1 MRPALTV
8 KFSMGALVF
17 GASFAVGKLHAS
29 LRGEYDL
36 TQSSRFGWMIA
47 FSLIVFLVG
56 YALGLPES
64 PSLKGPFQTAIVVA
78 LIPPFVFA
86 AVQSVIGQ
94 FVLPR
99 FFLFVS
105 IPINACV
112 FLCTAKVSRAV
123 TRTSAARERIVLL
136 CSSDEKAMVTR
147 DVAFRTETP
156 CLIVDHF
163 DTEKTFNAEDFGK
176 RVSLYD
182 PTLAIYASSS
192 AADEELVKALTAIHA
207 DGVRVRD
214 LVAFY
219 DEYIGKVPIREL
231 EATSLFFD
239 VRELHHT
246 TYSRVSRMID
256 IGFGLL
262 GALLLIL
269 VIPFV
274 ALGNMLGNRGPLF
287 YSQERVG
294 KGITVFKILKFRS
307 MLPGGLTSQWTVR
320 GDPRITRFGRILRLT
335 HLDELPQVVN
345 ILRGDLSLVGPRPE
359 QPSYVRD
366 LMLNIPFYGT
376 RHIVRPGLTGW
387 AQVNYPYGAD
397 EIDAYEKLQYE
408 FWYLRHQSVTLDF
421 RIIARTVR
429 HVLGF
434 RGQ

>member
-1 MRPALTV
+1 M
-8 KFSMGALVF
+8 
-17 GASFAVGKLHAS
+17 
-29 LRGEYDL
+29 
-36 TQSSRFGWMIA
+36 
-47 FSLIVFLVG
+47 
-56 YALGLPES
+56 
-64 PSLKGPFQTAIVVA
+64 
-78 LIPPFVFA
+78 
-86 AVQSVIGQ
+86 
-94 FVLPR
+94 
-99 FFLFVS
+99 
-105 IPINACV
+105 
-112 FLCTAKVSRAV
+112 
-123 TRTSAARERIVLL
+123 
-136 CSSDEKAMVTR
+136 
-147 DVAFRTETP
+147 
-156 CLIVDHF
+156 
-163 DTEKTFNAEDFGK
+163 
-176 RVSLYD
+176 
-182 PTLAIYASSS
+182 
-192 AADEELVKALTAIHA
+192 
-207 DGVRVRD
+207 RD

-307 MLPGGLTSQWTVR
+307 MLPGGLTSQWTIR